1 MIVCELTASW
11 RHFFSECFE
20 FGSERK
26 QVFLSCWLWVVGC
39 RNAVL
44 GFSGAATFV
53 GSKGFPSLVSYARL
67 YCTGERLLPASS
79 VIQSISLKIIMLCKT
94 VRSVILLFSG
104 FFLTN
109 ATFAGVRLA
118 QQPSLSPDG
127 KTLLFVRGGDIWQV
141 PTRGGQATRLTSDS
155 AKESQPIYSP
165 RGKRIAFVSN
175 RTGSDQVY
183 VMPATG
189 GKPKQLT
196 FHSEGYSLQD
206 WYPDGNSL
214 LVLASRDHH
223 WKSSSRFFRI
233 SSKKRSPEKLLFNGY
248 GAEGKISPDGK
259 KLLFV
264 REGERW
270 WRKGYVGARSAQ
282 IWTFGLQSGKFSK
295 VVDTAAGDRSPIW
308 NKDSESFFFCSSH
321 GARNG
326 ARNLWKCEVETGKT
340 SQVTDFNDDLVATPT
355 ISADGNSIVFSKLF
369 DLYRWE
375 PNGSGDVAKINI
387 QIKAS
392 EERPDTFRR
401 ILTSAS
407 DAAFSDDGLEIAF
420 ISGGDLWVMETELKE
435 PVRITKTAEFETD
448 PVFIEKGNAI
458 LFVGWK
464 GGQPDIWKV
473 ERKDPS
479 VYWWQSEEFKLTQIT
494 DDAEKESDLQL
505 SPNKQDLVFAH
516 GRGDLRVLDLE
527 KGKSETLVDSFS
539 TPAFDVSPDGKWIV
553 YARTD
558 DNFNSD
564 IWIAPIDGESEAI
577 NISRHPDDEYGPKWS
592 PDGSKIAF
600 YGRRSDDEIDIYYV
614 YLTREENDVDS
625 RDRRLKKTLEAL
637 KKSRGKSTSSTK
649 PEESGKKAS
658 ESSAKDEK
666 QDSKSVEKKEP
677 KADETKNAKADEEN
691 DAKTDGKKK
700 AESAEDKKPDLP
712 EVKIDFELIHRRLE
726 RLSNA
731 NSSERVL
738 GWSPDGSKLIFTGKV
753 KNESGTWYVSF
764 PDELTPKKITSS
776 SGSIKGWLK
785 SPDRMLWL
793 ANGVP
798 AAQPISGSG
807 KSYSFSAYQEISR
820 AERFRA
826 GFDAAWM
833 VMRDAWYDK
842 NYGNHDWDVIREKYG
857 DAAFRARDMSEF
869 GRVVTLMLGELNG
882 SHLGFYPSADLGTR
896 SSSSGQ
902 WTERTAHL
910 GVRFDE
916 KYKGPGLKVKDVID
930 GGPASDTGS
939 LLLVDEIILA
949 IDGTNVKSGMDLTK
963 VLNGRS
969 SRDIELTVKS
979 AGKKI
984 SERNVLIRPTS
995 YSRIRSLLYDKWQ
1008 DDNREMVAQEDK
1020 KIGYLHIEG
1029 MNWSSFLEFERELFD
1044 VGYGKDGL
1052 IIDVR
1057 DNGGGSTTDH
1067 LLTALTQP
1075 EHAITVP
1082 RGGGPGYPQSRRV
1095 YATWSKPIVVLCN
1108 QNSYSNAEIFSH
1120 AIKNLGRGRLVG
1132 VPTAGGVIST
1142 GSASVMDV
1150 GRIRVPFRGWYVKST
1165 GEDMELNGAIPNFV
1179 VWPKPAEIPNGKD
1192 RQLMKAVSVLQE
1204 DIAAWKK
1211 QEQPKLIKATER

>member
-1 MIVCELTASW
+1 M
-11 RHFFSECFE
+11 
-20 FGSERK
+20 
-26 QVFLSCWLWVVGC
+26 
-39 RNAVL
+39 
-44 GFSGAATFV
+44 
-53 GSKGFPSLVSYARL
+53 P
-67 YCTGERLLPASS
+67 
-79 VIQSISLKIIMLCKT
+79 LKTLKT
-94 VRSVILLFSG
+94 VILLLAFVCVSG
-104 FFLTN
+104 PTE
-109 ATFAGVRLA
+109 ASIRLA
-118 QQPSLSPDG
+118 EQPNLSPDG

-141 PTRGGQATRLTSDS
+141 PTGGGQATRLTSHT
-155 AKESQPIYSP
+155 AKESQPIFSP
-165 RGKRIAFVSN
+165 SGKRIAFISN
-175 RTGSDQVY
+175 RTGSNQVY
-183 VMPATG
+183 VMPAVG
-189 GKPKQLT
+189 GEPEQLT

-206 WYPDGNSL
+206 WYPDGKSL

-233 SSKKRSPEKLLFNGY
+233 NSGKRSPEELLFNGY

-259 KLLFV
+259 TLLFV

-270 WRKGYVGARSAQ
+270 WRKGYLGARSAQ
-282 IWTFGLQSGKFSK
+282 IWTFGLESGKFIK
-295 VVDTAAGDRSPIW
+295 VLDTAAGDRSPVW
-308 NKDSESFFFCSSH
+308 NSDSQSFFYCSSH
-321 GARNG
+321 GAKNG
-326 ARNLWKCEVETGKT
+326 ARNLWQCELGTGKT
-340 SQVTDFNDDLVATPT
+340 SQLTNFEDDLVATPT
-355 ISADGNSIVFSKLF
+355 ISADGKSIVFSKLF
-369 DLYRWE
+369 DLYRWH
-375 PNGSGDVAKINI
+375 PKAAKNAAKIEI
-387 QIKAS
+387 QITTTG
-392 EERPDTFRR
+392 ERPDAYRR

-435 PVRITKTAEFETD
+435 PVRITKTAEFESD
-448 PVFIEKGNAI
+448 PIFVDKGNAI

-464 GGQPDIWKV
+464 DDQPDIWKV
-473 ERKDPS
+473 ERADPS
-479 VYWWQSEEFKLTQIT
+479 LYWWQSEEFKLTQIT

-505 SPNKQDLVFAH
+505 SPNQQDLLFAH
-516 GRGDLRVLDLE
+516 GRGDLRVHHLDT
-527 KGKSETLVDSFS
+527 GKAETLVDSF
-539 TPAFDVSPDGKWIV
+539 TAPAFDVSPDGKWIV

-564 IWIAPIDGESEAI
+564 IWIAPIDQKSEAV

-600 YGRRSDDEIDIYYV
+600 YGRRSEDEIDIYYV
-614 YLTREENDVDS
+614 YLTRKDNDVDS

-637 KKSRGKSTSSTK
+637 KKSRNKSSPSSK
-649 PEESGKKAS
+649 PTDPVKKPSEQSAQEEKS
-658 ESSAKDEK
+658 
-666 QDSKSVEKKEP
+666 DSKPDENKEPKPDEKKEP
-677 KADETKNAKADEEN
+677 KTDE
-691 DAKTDGKKK
+691 KKK
-700 AESAEDKKPDLP
+700 AELAEEKKPDLP
-712 EVKIDFELIHRRLE
+712 EVEIDFELIHRRLE

-764 PDELTPKKITSS
+764 PDKLTPKKITSS

-793 ANGVP
+793 VNGVP
-798 AAQPISGSG
+798 AAQPLSGSG
-807 KSYSFSAYQEISR
+807 KSYSFSAYQQLSR
-820 AERFRA
+820 SERYRA
-826 GFDAAWM
+826 GFDAAWR
-833 VMRDAWYDK
+833 VMRDAWYDE
-842 NYGNHDWDVIREKYG
+842 NYGNHDWDQIREKYR
-857 DAAFRARDMSEF
+857 DAAFHARDMSEF

-882 SHLGFYPSADLGTR
+882 SHLGFYPSSDLGSR

-902 WTERTAHL
+902 WSVTTAHL
-910 GVRFDE
+910 GVRFDP
-916 KYKGPGLKVKDVID
+916 KYKGPGLKIKDVIE

-939 LLLVDEIILA
+939 LLSVGEIILA
-949 IDGTNVKSGMDLTK
+949 IDGTKVKSGMDLTV

-969 SRDIELTVKS
+969 SRDIELTVKTT
-979 AGKKI
+979 GKKA
-984 SERNVLIRPTS
+984 SERTVLIRPTS

-1008 DDNREMVAQEDK
+1008 DDNREMVARKNK
-1020 KIGYLHIEG
+1020 KIGYLHIQG

-1044 VGYGKDGL
+1044 VGYEKDGL

-1075 EHAITVP
+1075 EHSITVP

-1165 GEDMELNGAIPNFV
+1165 GEDMELNGAKPNFV

-1211 QEQPKLIKATER
+1211 KEQPKLIKATER

>member
-1 MIVCELTASW
+1 M
-11 RHFFSECFE
+11 
-20 FGSERK
+20 
-26 QVFLSCWLWVVGC
+26 
-39 RNAVL
+39 
-44 GFSGAATFV
+44 
-53 GSKGFPSLVSYARL
+53 P
-67 YCTGERLLPASS
+67 
-79 VIQSISLKIIMLCKT
+79 LKTLKT
-94 VRSVILLFSG
+94 IILLLTFFCVSG
-104 FFLTN
+104 PTE
-109 ATFAGVRLA
+109 AAVRLA
-118 QQPSLSPDG
+118 EQPNLSPDG

-141 PTRGGQATRLTSDS
+141 PTRGGQASRLTSHT
-155 AKESQPIYSP
+155 AKESQPIFSP
-165 RGKRIAFVSN
+165 SGKHIAFISN
-175 RTGSDQVY
+175 RTGSNQVY
-183 VMPATG
+183 VMPAVG
-189 GKPKQLT
+189 GEPEQLT

-206 WYPDGNSL
+206 WYPDGKSL

-233 SSKKRSPEKLLFNGY
+233 NSRKRSPEELLFNGY

-259 KLLFV
+259 TLLFV

-270 WRKGYVGARSAQ
+270 WRKGYLGARSAQ
-282 IWTFGLQSGKFSK
+282 IWTFGLESGKFSK
-295 VVDTAAGDRSPIW
+295 VLDTAAGDRSPVW
-308 NKDSESFFFCSSH
+308 NSDSQSFFYCSSH
-321 GARNG
+321 GAKNG
-326 ARNLWKCEVETGKT
+326 ARNLWQCELGTGKN
-340 SQVTDFNDDLVATPT
+340 SQLTDFEDDLVATPT

-369 DLYRWE
+369 DLYRWH
-375 PNGSGDVAKINI
+375 PKAAGDAAKIKI
-387 QIKAS
+387 QITTTG
-392 EERPDTFRR
+392 ERADAYRR

-407 DAAFSDDGLEIAF
+407 DAAFSNDGLEIAF

-435 PVRITKTAEFETD
+435 PVRITKTAEFESD
-448 PVFIEKGNAI
+448 PIFVDKGNAI

-464 GGQPDIWKV
+464 DDQPDIWKV
-473 ERKDPS
+473 ERADPS
-479 VYWWQSEEFKLTQIT
+479 LYWWQSEEFKLTQIT

-505 SPNKQDLVFAH
+505 SPNQQDLLFAH
-516 GRGDLRVLDLE
+516 GRGDLRVHHLE
-527 KGKSETLVDSFS
+527 TGKAETLVDSF
-539 TPAFDVSPDGKWIV
+539 TAPAFDVSPDGKWIV

-564 IWIAPIDGESEAI
+564 IWIAPIDQKSEAV

-600 YGRRSDDEIDIYYV
+600 YGRRAEDEIDIYYV
-614 YLTREENDVDS
+614 HLTRKDNDVDS

-637 KKSRGKSTSSTK
+637 KKSRSKS
-649 PEESGKKAS
+649 
-658 ESSAKDEK
+658 SSASKPTEPMKKPSEKSAQDEK
-666 QDSKSVEKKEP
+666 PDSKPDEKKEP
-677 KADETKNAKADEEN
+677 KKDEKKKSKPDEKK
-691 DAKTDGKKK
+691 DSKTDEKKK
-700 AESAEDKKPDLP
+700 AELAEEKKPDLP

-793 ANGVP
+793 VNGVP
-798 AAQPISGSG
+798 AAQPLSGSG
-807 KSYSFSAYQEISR
+807 KSYSFSAYQQLSR
-820 AERFRA
+820 SERFRA
-826 GFDAAWM
+826 GFDAAWR
-833 VMRDAWYDK
+833 VMRDAWYDE
-842 NYGNHDWDVIREKYG
+842 NYGNHDWDQIRKKYR
-857 DAAFRARDMSEF
+857 DAAFHARDMSEF

-882 SHLGFYPSADLGTR
+882 SHLGFYPSSDLGSR

-902 WTERTAHL
+902 WSITTAHL
-910 GVRFDE
+910 GVRFDQ
-916 KYKGPGLKVKDVID
+916 KHKGPGLKIKDVIE
-930 GGPASDTGS
+930 GGPAADTGS
-939 LLLVDEIILA
+939 LLSVGEIILA
-949 IDGTNVKSGMDLTK
+949 IDGTKVKSGMDLTR

-969 SRDIELTVKS
+969 SRDIELTVKTT
-979 AGKKI
+979 GKKA
-984 SERNVLIRPTS
+984 SERTVLIRPTS

-1008 DDNREMVAQEDK
+1008 DDNREMVARKDK
-1020 KIGYLHIEG
+1020 KIGYLHIQG

-1044 VGYGKDGL
+1044 VGYAKDGL

-1165 GEDMELNGAIPNFV
+1165 GEDMELNGAKPNFV

-1211 QEQPKLIKATER
+1211 QEQPKLMKATQR

>member
-1 MIVCELTASW
+1 MLLKNVKIVVLLLAGVFVSELA
-11 RHFFSECFE
+11 E
-20 FGSERK
+20 
-26 QVFLSCWLWVVGC
+26 
-39 RNAVL
+39 
-44 GFSGAATFV
+44 AA
-53 GSKGFPSLVSYARL
+53 
-67 YCTGERLLPASS
+67 
-79 VIQSISLKIIMLCKT
+79 
-94 VRSVILLFSG
+94 
-104 FFLTN
+104 
-109 ATFAGVRLA
+109 VRLA

-127 KTLLFVRGGDIWQV
+127 ETLLFVRGGDIWRV
-141 PTRGGQATRLTSDS
+141 PTRGGQASRLTSDAS
-155 AKESQPIYSP
+155 KESQPIFSP
-165 RGKRIAFVSN
+165 NGDRIAFVSN

-206 WYPDGNSL
+206 WYPDGKNL
-214 LVLASRDHH
+214 LVLAARDHH
-223 WKSSSRFFRI
+223 WKASSRFFRI
-233 SSKKRSPEKLLFNGY
+233 SSRKRSAEELLFNGY

-259 KLLFV
+259 TLLFV

-270 WRKGYVGARSAQ
+270 WRKGYLGSRSAQ
-282 IWTFGLQSGKFSK
+282 IWTFGLETGKFSQ
-295 VVDTAAGDRSPIW
+295 VVDTAAGDRSPVW
-308 NKDSESFFFCSSH
+308 NSDSQSFFYCSSH
-321 GARNG
+321 GAKNG
-326 ARNLWKCEVETGKT
+326 ARNLWQCELDTEKT
-340 SQVTDFNDDLVATPT
+340 SQLTDFDDDLVATPT
-355 ISADGNSIVFSKLF
+355 ISADGTAIVFSKLF
-369 DLYRWE
+369 DLYRWHPKE
-375 PNGSGDVAKINI
+375 AGDAEKVSIKITATDEQAN
-387 QIKAS
+387 AY
-392 EERPDTFRR
+392 RR
-401 ILTSAS
+401 ILTVAT

-435 PVRITKTAEFETD
+435 PVRITSTAEFESD
-448 PVFIEKGNAI
+448 PIFAEDGNAI
-458 LFVGWK
+458 FFVGWND
-464 GGQPDIWKV
+464 GQPDIWKV
-473 ERKDPS
+473 ERDDPS
-479 VYWWQSEEFKLTQIT
+479 LYWWQSEEFKLTQMT
-494 DDAEKESDLQL
+494 DDEETESNLQL
-505 SPNKQDLVFAH
+505 SPNQQDLLFVH
-516 GRGDLRVLDLE
+516 GRGDLRVLHLD
-527 KGKSETLVDSFS
+527 KGKAETLVDAFS

-564 IWIAPIDGESEAI
+564 IWIAPIDGKSEAI

-614 YLTREENDVDS
+614 YLTRKDNDVDS
-625 RDRRLKKTLEAL
+625 RDRRLKKTLESL
-637 KKSRGKSTSSTK
+637 RKSRSKSTSSAK
-649 PEESGKKAS
+649 PAATAKKTS
-658 ESSAKDEK
+658 ESSAQDEK
-666 QDSKSVEKKEP
+666 PDSKEEAKKDSKTDEKKKS
-677 KADETKNAKADEEN
+677 KADEKKDS
-691 DAKTDGKKK
+691 KTDGQKKT
-700 AESAEDKKPDLP
+700 ELAEDKKPDLP
-712 EVKIDFELIHRRLE
+712 EVKIDFERIHRRLE

-738 GWSPDGSKLIFTGKV
+738 GWSPDGSKLIFTGRV
-753 KNESGTWYVSF
+753 KNDSGTWYVSF

-793 ANGVP
+793 VNGVP
-798 AAQPISGSG
+798 AAQPLSGSG
-807 KSYSFSAYQEISR
+807 KSYSFSAYQQLNRS
-820 AERFRA
+820 ERFRA
-826 GFDAAWM
+826 GFDAAWR
-833 VMRDAWYDK
+833 VMRDAWYDE
-842 NYGNHDWDVIREKYG
+842 NYGNHDWDQIRKKYR

-882 SHLGFYPSADLGTR
+882 SHLGFYPSADLGAR
-896 SSSSGQ
+896 SKSSGQ
-902 WTERTAHL
+902 WNVSTAHL

-916 KYKGPGLKVKDVID
+916 EHKGPGLKVKDVIA
-930 GGPASDTGS
+930 GGPAADSGS
-939 LLLVDEIILA
+939 LLSVGEIVLA
-949 IDGTNVKSGMDLTK
+949 IDGMKVKGGMDLTRM
-963 VLNGRS
+963 LNGRS
-969 SRDIELTVKS
+969 SRDIELTVKPT
-979 AGKKI
+979 GKKD
-984 SERNVLIRPTS
+984 SVRSVLIRPTS

-1008 DDNREMVAQEDK
+1008 DDNREMVAQKDEN
-1020 KIGYLHIEG
+1020 IGYLHIEG

-1132 VPTAGGVIST
+1132 VQTAGGVIST

-1165 GEDMELNGAIPNFV
+1165 GEDMELNGAKPNFV
-1179 VWPKPAEIPNGKD
+1179 VWPKPAEIPCGKD

-1211 QEQPKLIKATER
+1211 QEKPKLIKATER